1 MTYQLKASVVGLFA
15 LDDQNRVKLL
25 KALDYEARNAY
36 DLTLLLKEAQANM
49 PYAACQIRVNVIDVN
64 EAPVVTNYQASHVIK
79 ENALPPVSLTS
90 ALGVNDP
97 DTHDSYI
104 LAIAS
109 GGNGNFVIN
118 REGFIVATKTLD
130 FETTP
135 QFVLDVVAK
144 DLGGLENHASVV
156 IVVQDVPE
164 PPVCASFLFS
174 VAENTTVGTTIETMR
189 DHASDPDAGD
199 SITYRLLSQSVPGTL
214 TIDSTTGAITLR
226 KALDYEIQDTIPF
239 KAQFTDKT
247 GLQITCDY
255 TIAVTDSND
264 APVLTSTDFRVPE
277 NCVGNDCLVGNLA
290 EYAFDEDKGA
300 ILKFGLI
307 SGSDL
312 FSIRGSQL
320 WAVGSLNFEK
330 TPVLKIVV
338 SVDDER
344 NGHDET
350 AMTVQVIDVNEAPT
364 GSSFTKQVLENIPI
378 GTVVHTFEASDP
390 EGDHLAFTIVHAGTG
405 FESLFKV
412 DGGNLV
418 TKAEIDYE
426 ALSAHMF
433 QANINICDPLKL
445 CTEVGPNSIEILD
458 GPDTPIIETIATPVS
473 IPETA
478 SIGSAVDATFTVLD
492 EDAGQSAHLV
502 YAIHSGDPQNQFS
515 ISGSTGAL
523 TVSSS
528 LNAEVVSEYKIVMQ
542 ATDADGLVGYSD
554 PITIAVQ
561 MVPSPPYFVGTTAAK
576 ADYNVDL
583 SQLANGSYA
592 TVALPITDRD
602 PGQTGGICS
611 ITTANDKFSIKTSSD
626 GTACELSVLQNV
638 YIPEVAD
645 NERISVGLRVT
656 DTVNASSYSEI
667 TIHILS
673 RNINHPPRCTS
684 AAAQLLENSPF
695 GVVVGTI
702 TGSDPD
708 AIDTVSYYIV
718 SGDDS
723 DVFHMNSTSGVVTVG
738 TKSPDYETKR
748 QYTLKIRVRDD
759 AAAPLSGVCTFSVGI
774 LNELESPICTAAV
787 FTTLSENNAINA
799 RVGDALWKNCVDPD
813 AGLGNSTAFLFEIVG
828 DNQKFKVDVASG
840 QLTATQVLDF
850 EQQRVYNTTIIVRN
864 AFRPA
869 KSTFLGVNVDILD
882 QDDPPQLSFQ
892 PAFPSSSLV
901 GVDVPET
908 TIVGTSLGT
917 VAVYDEDAN
926 DACTVTLVK
935 SPIVLQSINSTLY
948 NLVLAKPVD
957 YETRSL
963 FSLQVTAT
971 DTAKVSTTL
980 TIDVRISDVNE
991 APYFPINQHFFIAEN
1006 VVMHTI
1012 AASRFRP
1019 RGPCSIADET
1029 TRIENQVVVSYGNCL
1044 QHCAQIDTCEAG
1056 VFNYS
1061 SSLCSLYK
1069 TLPKS
1074 CVPCENCDGFESIA
1088 ERSNNTALLISN
1100 GTVNVHQDKLVR
1112 VPASDFTL
1120 ECWIAISTNEGALV
1134 TWKDNNN
1141 TSTGLQLEYVGGNL
1155 RITLH
1160 SVVINTK
1167 LAFLPTLWYHV
1178 AVTFDSIRGEL
1189 NVYLDGG
1196 VVLQQRILS
1205 RTGTKWGSTATLMV
1219 GNCGYGVNC
1228 PVKPF
1233 IFSVDELR
1241 LWNKVNS
1248 FEAIRSNFARSVDPK
1263 QSSLLAFYRF
1273 NGDLVDATSSGFALN
1288 TSDGLTAHFGSAP
1301 VISESIQKV
1310 AKKWRLVVISD
1321 NGASSFGIAELGWFS
1336 EGTRLDMATTLLSL
1350 KTSGGSDFYKAMDSD
1365 TSTVAYIGSDSV
1377 GGTGIWIELEFR
1389 IPVDASKVVLDT
1401 DSDLTHCVSVVSI
1414 QCWDSVKADWDVLSY
1429 LRNINKPSSHFASY
1443 APTQYMLA
1451 DDDDTGTS
1459 DLTYSLGGAESRV
1472 SAFEID
1478 SSTGY
1483 IKRNNSVLDYETQ
1496 NHYELQISVQDN
1508 GNFRA
1513 LTTVVIWLL
1522 DVNEAPML
1530 VANSILQV
1538 AETASVGTTIG
1549 KISLYDPD
1557 NDDLAVTIVEGNYQ
1571 DAFSIEMN
1579 SLVVAH
1585 DTLDYE
1591 TYPTYSLK
1599 LFIEELHNVNPLS
1612 AYGYLAVTVR
1622 DVNEAPI
1629 CSNQTRTVPENT
1641 RVGNPIGN
1649 ALLAVDPD
1657 IGQRVSFA
1665 IVGGNGDNF
1674 FAVDSATGQLSVDQ
1688 GPGQNFTGCF
1698 SQLRHGLA
1706 GPFST
1711 IRLRVL
1717 VFQRGA

>member
-723 DVFHMNSTSGVVTVG
+723 DIFHMNSTSGVVTVG

-926 DACTVTLVK
+926 DACTVTL
-935 SPIVLQSINSTLY
+935 
-948 NLVLAKPVD
+948 
-957 YETRSL
+957 
-963 FSLQVTAT
+963 
-971 DTAKVSTTL
+971 
-980 TIDVRISDVNE
+980 
-991 APYFPINQHFFIAEN
+991 
-1006 VVMHTI
+1006 
-1012 AASRFRP
+1012 
-1019 RGPCSIADET
+1019 
-1029 TRIENQVVVSYGNCL
+1029 
-1044 QHCAQIDTCEAG
+1044 
-1056 VFNYS
+1056 
-1061 SSLCSLYK
+1061 
-1069 TLPKS
+1069 
-1074 CVPCENCDGFESIA
+1074 
-1088 ERSNNTALLISN
+1088 
-1100 GTVNVHQDKLVR
+1100 
-1112 VPASDFTL
+1112 
-1120 ECWIAISTNEGALV
+1120 
-1134 TWKDNNN
+1134 
-1141 TSTGLQLEYVGGNL
+1141 
-1155 RITLH
+1155 
-1160 SVVINTK
+1160 
-1167 LAFLPTLWYHV
+1167 
-1178 AVTFDSIRGEL
+1178 
-1189 NVYLDGG
+1189 
-1196 VVLQQRILS
+1196 
-1205 RTGTKWGSTATLMV
+1205 
-1219 GNCGYGVNC
+1219 
-1228 PVKPF
+1228 
-1233 IFSVDELR
+1233 LR

-1612 AYGYLAVTVR
+1612 ACVK
-1622 DVNEAPI
+1622 I
-1629 CSNQTRTVPENT
+1629 CQMVLSLDCQLLLMTQIKVAASNS
-1641 RVGNPIGN
+1641 
-1649 ALLAVDPD
+1649 LLLLKA
-1657 IGQRVSFA
+1657 
-1665 IVGGNGDNF
+1665 
-1674 FAVDSATGQLSVDQ
+1674 
-1688 GPGQNFTGCF
+1688 
-1698 SQLRHGLA
+1698 
-1706 GPFST
+1706 
-1711 IRLRVL
+1711 
-1717 VFQRGA
+1717 

>member
-1612 AYGYLAVTVR
+1612 ACVK
-1622 DVNEAPI
+1622 I
-1629 CSNQTRTVPENT
+1629 CQMVLSLDCQLLLMTQIKVAASNS
-1641 RVGNPIGN
+1641 
-1649 ALLAVDPD
+1649 LLLLKA
-1657 IGQRVSFA
+1657 
-1665 IVGGNGDNF
+1665 
-1674 FAVDSATGQLSVDQ
+1674 
-1688 GPGQNFTGCF
+1688 
-1698 SQLRHGLA
+1698 
-1706 GPFST
+1706 
-1711 IRLRVL
+1711 
-1717 VFQRGA
+1717 